1 MGTARAQPPQ
11 QGRAT
16 GAIEVD
22 EEEPLGFRHVRTSG
36 QDGLGSLRGPEFT
49 PPEFTLV
56 TLVTRRGIGN
66 GAAKFGDDLGVASTD
81 QDAIDVAARL
91 LAQARAEAEAIRREA
106 LVTAEG
112 IRQIAVEDARS
123 LDLTGSAALT
133 SDPVPRDLLARLE
146 KMERKVKRH
155 GRKVKRQGRQIER
168 LENVLLGLA
177 PGLTR
182 RKK

>member
-1 MGTARAQPPQ
+1 M
-11 QGRAT
+11 
-16 GAIEVD
+16 
-22 EEEPLGFRHVRTSG
+22 
-36 QDGLGSLRGPEFT
+36 
-49 PPEFTLV
+49 
-56 TLVTRRGIGN
+56 
-66 GAAKFGDDLGVASTD
+66 ASTD

-91 LAQARAEAEAIRREA
+91 LTQARAEAEAIRRDA

-123 LDLTGSAALT
+123 LDLTGAAP
-133 SDPVPRDLLARLE
+133 SEPVPRDLLARIEKLE
-146 KMERKVKRH
+146 
-155 GRKVKRQGRQIER
+155 RKVKRQGRQIER